1 MIFAALVLLGAGA
14 QAQNK
19 GEKNYVIGF
28 YNLENLFDTY
38 NDPAKNDEEFLPE
51 GKNKWTEA
59 KYQKKLQ
66 NMAKVIRS
74 MKEDNGAWHALLGVS
89 EIENR
94 LVLEDLVM
102 EPQIAEANYQIIH
115 YDGPDR
121 RGVDVALLYK
131 PEVFTYLD
139 SESIPFTFEGSS
151 IDFIMNQE
159 QKDYFK
165 TYLWFMDS
173 LTVSISQSMWPI
185 FRPAPEARKEETSSV
200 TVAVRSCITIP

>member
-1 MIFAALVLLGAGA
+1 MKRLLIVFTALLILSTGV
-14 QAQNK
+14 QAQK

-38 NDPAKNDEEFLPE
+38 DDPAKNDEEFLPE

-102 EPQIAEANYQIIH
+102 EPQIAEANYQIVH

-131 PEVFTYLD
+131 PEVFT
-139 SESIPFTFEGSS
+139 
-151 IDFIMNQE
+151 
-159 QKDYFK
+159 
-165 TYLWFMDS
+165 
-173 LTVSISQSMWPI
+173 
-185 FRPAPEARKEETSSV
+185 
-200 TVAVRSCITIP
+200 